1 MLVVREMIMRTTVIK
16 SIVEYRTR
24 SAVALAFI
32 ALLALLSGSG
42 THAQVLTDSYVCF
55 PTCEKGDGRFLVVSG
70 DTSSFVAQTLKF
82 NIYAAPDAEPGASTF
97 NIGIFDGDINTNWD
111 VPSGLS
117 PAPNLRFTLYRDPK
131 GDGSGA
137 APVLDNPNVV
147 GTWTTAGT
155 SPTFVNDIWTALH
168 PTGFTTEAAALKTG
182 CTGVCPYVYLLT
194 VAAADTNLGQNAFK
208 LRTTGTLGLTNQ
220 AFGFLTPP
228 QGSWP
233 VGAFGTGLANLNAS
247 YDGAWSFG
255 FEISEAPASITVW
268 DGDFDYGD
276 ALCSSLDTN
285 DGNTPNLSPA
295 EAPNTI
301 FPFPFVSPGAKD
313 EGVAVGATRPCAPA
327 GIGAGIGVGNPPD
340 DALGPNLRRSPS
352 YGNNVVYKITSP
364 IGQDFKN
371 LNPSGNLEWEMFKIG
386 NNDITDADAE
396 QTVPSLFQ
404 GLYRIKLEGMDVG
417 NQNFWYIAYD
427 LVGVTGP
434 DPVCRDCFYTID
446 RYVFFDS
453 NGDGVKQT
461 GESGIAGAVVDLLKQ
476 ASITSIAH
484 SGTTATVTTVSAHG
498 YVPGVSVTI
507 SGAVQPEYNGT
518 FTITSVTD
526 PTTFTYTVSGSA
538 LDTEDGA
545 SLMSAGVAE
554 TKATDSLGEFKFRV
568 APGVFSV
575 RVNTLAPIGVLSL
588 THVNT
593 GTGAIV
599 TGTTGAP
606 HGYAAGAKVTIAGA
620 SPAGYNGTFTMLSVP
635 SPTTFTYATTTTLD
649 GAATGTTITAVNV
662 LNGLFATT
670 PVSFSGLD
678 MGPSKSAHERR
689 DFGFVNTAPAIS
701 LVKKT
706 NGSDNNTT
714 PGLGVTTGE
723 VITWTYLVTNT
734 GGTVLSNV
742 TLSDDKLGALNCP
755 KNALVIGEFMTCTAT
770 GTASVGQYTNVGT
783 VVGTPPAGSNV
794 SATDP
799 DNYFASGPSISIVKK
814 TNGTDNTS
822 GTGPFVAVGSP
833 VVWTYSV
840 TNIGDVALSTVV
852 VNDDNGTA
860 ATTDDFAATYQ
871 SGDADSDSTLDLT
884 ETWTFTATKPAIA
897 GQYINNG
904 CAVGAPP
911 SGANVN
917 ACDPDRY
924 YGQTPAITLV
934 KTTNGTNNNSA
945 PGVQVATGSTV
956 TWTYLITNT
965 GNVPLT
971 AVSLTDDKL
980 GALGCPD
987 NTLAIGV
994 SMTCTATGTATVGQY
1009 TNVGTVVG
1017 TPPVGSNVTATDPDN
1032 YFGIAPASSVRIQKI
1047 SVGGVGT
1054 FNFTNTN
1061 PAGPTTLRTVTAGTA
1076 AGVTVSNV
1084 ASGTYTVTET
1094 ALPSGWA
1101 FTSLACTGGGNNT
1114 TISGRT
1120 ATIGVD
1126 PGENIVCTFTNTT
1139 SVPWVGTGDTAT
1151 IGFWHNSNGQALIKQ
1166 MNGAPT
1172 SKTFA
1177 NWLASSFPYLYGANS
1192 ANNLKNK
1199 TNVDVA
1205 ALFVKLFTSAESP
1218 KTSAQVMANAIAVYV
1233 TNTTLA
1239 GGSYA
1244 GSYGFNLSSTGT
1256 GAKVYNVGTSGT
1268 AIGLQ
1273 NDTNYTVSQILAQAN
1288 LTKAAGTFNTVAFN
1302 DICEGINS
1310 QGGIG

>member
-82 NIYAAPDAEPGASTF
+82 NIYAAPDASTF
-97 NIGIFDGDINTNWD
+97 NIGIFDGDININWD
-111 VPSGLS
+111 VASGTLS
-117 PAPNLRFTLYRDPK
+117 TEVAPNLLFTLYRDPN

-137 APVLDNPNVV
+137 VSANVV

-155 SPTFVNDIWTALH
+155 SPTFVNNNWTALDSD
-168 PTGFTTEAAALKTG
+168 GFTTEEAALKTG
-182 CTGVCPYVYLLT
+182 CTGACPYVYLLT
-194 VAAADTNLGQNAFK
+194 VAAADTNSGQNAFK

-233 VGAFGTGLANLNAS
+233 LGAFGTGLANLNAS
-247 YDGAWSFG
+247 YDGVWSFG
-255 FEISEAPASITVW
+255 FETSQAPTSITVW

-276 ALCSSLDTN
+276 ANCISPDT
-285 DGNTPNLSPA
+285 DDLNTPNLSPA
-295 EAPNTI
+295 GSPNTI
-301 FPFPFVSPGAKD
+301 FPFPFLSPGAKD
-313 EGVAVGATRPCAPA
+313 EGVAVGAKRTCASDT
-327 GIGAGIGVGNPPD
+327 GIGVGNPPD
-340 DALGPNLRRSPS
+340 DAFGSNLRRSPS
-352 YGNNVVYKITSP
+352 YGKNVVYKITSP

-386 NNDITDADAE
+386 DTTITDADAG
-396 QTVPSLFQ
+396 QIVPSLVQ

-417 NQNFWYIAYD
+417 NQNFWHIAYD

-453 NGDGVKQT
+453 NGDGVKQA

-476 ASITSIAH
+476 ASITSIAR

-498 YVPGVSVTI
+498 YLPGVSVTI
-507 SGAVQPEYNGT
+507 SGAVQPEYNDYNGT
-518 FTITSVTD
+518 FTITSVAD

-538 LDTEDGA
+538 PASAIGA
-545 SLMSAGVAE
+545 SLMSAGMAE

-588 THVNT
+588 TNVNT
-593 GTGAIV
+593 ASSAIV
-599 TGTTGAP
+599 TGTTDAP

-678 MGPSKSAHERR
+678 MGPSPKSVSERR

-706 NGSDNNTT
+706 NGLDNNTA
-714 PGLGVTTGE
+714 PGLDVTTGAD
-723 VITWTYLVTNT
+723 ITWTYLVTNT
-734 GGTVLSNV
+734 GGTVLSKV
-742 TLSDDKLGALNCP
+742 TLSDDILGPVLCP
-755 KNALVIGEFMTCTAT
+755 VITLDIAAFMTCTAN
-770 GTASVGQYTNVGT
+770 GTATVGQYTNVGT

-1054 FNFTNTN
+1054 FNFTNTI